1 MYEHASWHAC
11 KPACAFE
18 PACVFVCM
26 HVCACAHVCN
36 MYVFM
41 WLYAH
46 CVHEHVCCMHVE
58 TKDQHLVSFSIALHL
73 IY

>member
-1 MYEHASWHAC
+1 MRAGMHASL
-11 KPACAFE
+11 PVRLSL
-18 PACVFVCM
+18 PVCL
-26 HVCACAHVCN
+26 CACAHVCN

-58 TKDQHLVSFSIALHL
+58 TKDQHLVSSSIALHL